1 MKKLKHISILLFFF
15 PMACGETDKAPV
27 EKPMKEQP
35 VKEQHIMSGYMK
47 ALEKAE
53 EVQEKTDEAVARQE
67 KAIDDAVG
75 NK

>member
-1 MKKLKHISILLFFF
+1 MQKIQYIPVLLFFF
-15 PMACGETDKAPV
+15 LMACGETDKAPV
-27 EKPMKEQP
+27 EKPMKKQP
-35 VKEQHIMSGYMK
+35 VQEQQIMSGYMK

-53 EVQEKTDEAVARQE
+53 EVQIKIDEGVKRQD